1 MTPSIHR
8 VSEGQ
13 WLQQELCAPGATS
26 EHGAGYP
33 ARANCHG
40 AIEISPDLD
49 LAGKHSLTL
58 SSGNGLSRAQ
68 FSVHEPLAMD

>member
-1 MTPSIHR
+1 MTPSIHS

-13 WLQQELCAPGATS
+13 RLQQELCAPGATS

-49 LAGKHSLTL
+49 LAVKHSLTL